1 MKISLKDVYLF
12 KDLCEET
19 LEKIAEFTTHLKLSK
34 DNVLF
39 YEGDESKY
47 LFVLVKGI
55 VKLYKTSSSDKE
67 IILKYF
73 HSNELLAEVANFENI
88 PYPATAQSFTDTEVL
103 RIDFAKLKDFIYS
116 DPKLS
121 FLIQTSLIKKIRN
134 LENLVSLHVVLD
146 SKERI
151 AKYLC
156 EHPED
161 FFNTKNIIV
170 AEILNISPET
180 LSRMLKVFKDDGLID
195 IKNKVVDKKRLET
208 LFSNII

>member
-1 MKISLKDVYLF
+1 MKIKLKDVYLF
-12 KDLCEET
+12 RDLCDET
-19 LEKIAEFTTHLKLSK
+19 LDRIAEFTTYLNLSK

-39 YEGDESKY
+39 YEGEESNY
-47 LFVLVKGI
+47 LYLLKKGI
-55 VKLYKTSSSDKE
+55 VKLYKTSSNDKE

-73 HSNELLAEVANFENI
+73 HSNEFIAEVANFESI

-103 RIDFAKLKDFIYS
+103 RIDFGSLKDLIYS
-116 DPKLS
+116 DPSLAYI
-121 FLIQTSLIKKIRN
+121 IQTSLIRKIRN

-156 EHPED
+156 EHTED
-161 FFNTKNIIV
+161 FFNTKNIII

-180 LSRMLKVFKDDGLID
+180 LSRMLRVFKNDGLID
-195 IKNKVVDKKRLET
+195 NKNKTVDTERLKA
-208 LFSNII
+208 LFL

>member
-1 MKISLKDVYLF
+1 MKNKLKEIYLF
-12 KDLCEET
+12 KDLCDNT
-19 LEKIAEFTTHLKLSK
+19 LDRIGEFTTFLKLSK

-39 YEGDESKY
+39 YEGDEPKY
-47 LFVLVKGI
+47 LFLLKKGI
-55 VKLYKTSSSDKE
+55 VKLYKTSSNDKE
-67 IILKYF
+67 ILSKYF
-73 HSNELLAEVANFENI
+73 HSNELIAEVANFEQI

-103 RIDFAKLKDFIYS
+103 RIDFGSLKDIIYS
-116 DPKLS
+116 DPNLS

-134 LENLVSLHVVLD
+134 LENIVSLHVVLD

-156 EHPED
+156 DHSEE

-180 LSRMLKVFKDDGLID
+180 LSRMLRVFKNDGLID
-195 IKNKVVDKKRLET
+195 NKKKTVDKERLSA
-208 LFSNII
+208 LFL

>member
-1 MKISLKDVYLF
+1 MKNKLKDIYLF
-12 KDLCEET
+12 KDLCDDT
-19 LEKIAEFTTHLKLSK
+19 LDRIGEFTTFLKLSK

-39 YEGDESKY
+39 YEGDEPKY
-47 LFVLVKGI
+47 LFLLKKGI
-55 VKLYKTSSSDKE
+55 VKLYKTSSNDKE
-67 IILKYF
+67 ILLKYF
-73 HSNELLAEVANFENI
+73 HSNELIAEVANFEQI

-103 RIDFAKLKDFIYS
+103 RIDFVSLKDIIYS
-116 DPKLS
+116 DPNLS

-134 LENLVSLHVVLD
+134 LENIVSLHVVLD

-156 EHPED
+156 DHSEE

-180 LSRMLKVFKDDGLID
+180 LSRMLRVFKNDGLID
-195 IKNKVVDKKRLET
+195 NKKKTVDKERLSA
-208 LFSNII
+208 LFL

>member
-1 MKISLKDVYLF
+1 MKNKLKEMYLF
-12 KDLCEET
+12 KDLCDET
-19 LEKIAEFTTHLKLSK
+19 LNRINEFTTFLKLSK
-34 DNVLF
+34 DNILF
-39 YEGDESKY
+39 YEGEESEY
-47 LFVLVKGI
+47 LYLLTKGI
-55 VKLYKTSSSDKE
+55 VKLYKTSSNDKE

-73 HSNELLAEVANFENI
+73 HANELIAEVANFEHI

-103 RIDFAKLKDFIYS
+103 RINFASLKDIIYS

-134 LENLVSLHVVLD
+134 LEYLVSLHVVLD

-156 EHPED
+156 DHTEE

-180 LSRMLKVFKDDGLID
+180 LSRMLRVFKNDGLID
-195 IKNKVVDKKRLET
+195 NKNKTVDKERLSA
-208 LFSNII
+208 LFL

>member
-1 MKISLKDVYLF
+1 MKNKLKEIYLF
-12 KDLCEET
+12 KDLVDNT
-19 LEKIAEFTTHLKLSK
+19 LDRICEFTTFLKLSK

-39 YEGDESKY
+39 YEGDEPKY
-47 LFVLVKGI
+47 LFLLKKGI
-55 VKLYKTSSSDKE
+55 VKLYKTSSNDKE
-67 IILKYF
+67 ILLKYF
-73 HSNELLAEVANFENI
+73 HSNELIAEVANFEQI

-103 RIDFAKLKDFIYS
+103 RIDFGSLKDIIYS
-116 DPKLS
+116 DPNLS

-134 LENLVSLHVVLD
+134 LENIVSLHVVLD

-156 EHPED
+156 DHSEE

-180 LSRMLKVFKDDGLID
+180 LSRMLRVFKNDGLID
-195 IKNKVVDKKRLET
+195 NKKKTVDKERLSA
-208 LFSNII
+208 LFL

>member
-1 MKISLKDVYLF
+1 MKNKLKDIYLF
-12 KDLCEET
+12 KDLCDNT
-19 LEKIAEFTTHLKLSK
+19 LDRIGEFTTFLKLSK

-39 YEGDESKY
+39 YEGDEPKY
-47 LFVLVKGI
+47 LFLLKKGI
-55 VKLYKTSSSDKE
+55 VKLYKTSSNDKE
-67 IILKYF
+67 ILLKYF
-73 HSNELLAEVANFENI
+73 HSNELIAEVANFEQI

-103 RIDFAKLKDFIYS
+103 RIDFVSLKDIIYS
-116 DPKLS
+116 DPNLS

-134 LENLVSLHVVLD
+134 LENIVSLHVVLD

-156 EHPED
+156 DHPEE

-180 LSRMLKVFKDDGLID
+180 LSRMLRVFKNDGLID
-195 IKNKVVDKKRLET
+195 NKKKTVDKERLSA
-208 LFSNII
+208 LFL

>member
-1 MKISLKDVYLF
+1 MKNKLKEIYLF
-12 KDLCEET
+12 KDLCDNT
-19 LEKIAEFTTHLKLSK
+19 LDRIGEFTTFLKLSK

-39 YEGDESKY
+39 YEGDDPKY
-47 LFVLVKGI
+47 LFLLKKGI
-55 VKLYKTSSSDKE
+55 VKLYKTSSNDKE
-67 IILKYF
+67 ILLKYF
-73 HSNELLAEVANFENI
+73 HSNELIAEVANFEQI

-103 RIDFAKLKDFIYS
+103 RIDFVSLKDIIYS
-116 DPKLS
+116 DPNLS

-134 LENLVSLHVVLD
+134 LENIVSLHVVLD

-156 EHPED
+156 DHSEE

-180 LSRMLKVFKDDGLID
+180 LSRMLRVFKNDGLID
-195 IKNKVVDKKRLET
+195 NKKKTVDKERLSA
-208 LFSNII
+208 LFL

>member
-1 MKISLKDVYLF
+1 MKNKLKEIYLF
-12 KDLCEET
+12 KDLCDNT
-19 LEKIAEFTTHLKLSK
+19 LDRIGEFTTFLKLSK

-39 YEGDESKY
+39 YEGDDPKY
-47 LFVLVKGI
+47 LFLLKKGI
-55 VKLYKTSSSDKE
+55 VKLYKTSSNDKE
-67 IILKYF
+67 ILLKYF
-73 HSNELLAEVANFENI
+73 HSNELIAEVANFEQI

-103 RIDFAKLKDFIYS
+103 RIDFGSLKDIIYS
-116 DPKLS
+116 DPNLS

-134 LENLVSLHVVLD
+134 LENIVSLHVVLD

-156 EHPED
+156 DHSEE

-180 LSRMLKVFKDDGLID
+180 LSRMLRVFKNDGLID
-195 IKNKVVDKKRLET
+195 NKKKTVDKERLSA
-208 LFSNII
+208 LFL